1 MRLESQQEKVTDA
14 APSNGAAANIAP
26 QKKNKHIPLMIGV
39 GVFLLIVLIFI
50 WRIVFFYIE
59 IQKGTAVAPRSFL
72 SSITL
77 DKTLESSQSTT
88 LGSEAVKLLVESD
101 DDPALGASKDKALL
115 TIVEFADFGCP
126 FSREAAYI
134 VRSLAS
140 HTDIVRYIYRDFPI
154 TELHPGADL
163 AAEAGECAD
172 DQNRFFDY
180 HDKLYQNQYD
190 LSSGSLKRYAQE
202 LGLDTRE
209 FNNCLDSRKY
219 EAEVEADRQIGVEVG
234 VRGTPTFFFNGAA
247 VEGSVPRDF
256 LLDILNRFRGVKDDL
271 DQL

>member
-1 MRLESQQEKVTDA
+1 MRLENQNN
-14 APSNGAAANIAP
+14 APEVSNNSTSLEP
-26 QKKNKHIPLMIGV
+26 PSKTKKHVPLMIGV
-39 GVFLLIVLIFI
+39 GVVLLVILVFI
-50 WRIVFFYIE
+50 WRIVFFYVE

-77 DKTLESSQSTT
+77 DKTLESSQISN
-88 LGSEAVKLLVESD
+88 LGSEAIKILVESD
-101 DDPALGASKDKALL
+101 DDPALGASADKALL

-126 FSREAAYI
+126 YSREAAYV
-134 VRSLAS
+134 VRSLAE

-154 TELHPGADL
+154 TELHPNAGL

-180 HDKLYQNQYD
+180 HDKLYQNQHD
-190 LSSGSLKRYAQE
+190 LTSDSLKRYAQE
-202 LGLDTRE
+202 IGLNTRE
-209 FNNCLDSRKY
+209 FNNCIDTRKHQ
-219 EAEVEADRQIGVEVG
+219 AEVEADRQIGVEVG

-256 LLDILNRFRGVKDDL
+256 LFDILNRFRGVQDDL